1 MALIDLYRDSVQAFA
16 ARVATV
22 GPEQWSRPTPC
33 ADWDVRA
40 LVNHVVSEQRW
51 SVPLFAGS
59 TIAEVGDKFDGDV
72 LGGDP
77 VLSSTEA
84 AEDASAAV
92 SESGAMDRTVH
103 LSFGDTPAVEYVHQL
118 LADHLIHGWDL
129 AAAIGADTT
138 IDPDGLAECATWFD
152 EREDLYRSGGAIGP
166 RVELAPDASDTDRL
180 VARFGRDPRAWS

>member
-1 MALIDLYRDSVQAFA
+1 VALIDLYRDSVQAFA
-16 ARVATV
+16 ARVAAV
-22 GPEQWSRPTPC
+22 GPDQWSRPTPC
-33 ADWDVRA
+33 AEWDVRA

-59 TIAEVGDKFDGDV
+59 TIAEVGDKYDGDV
-72 LGGDP
+72 LGDDP

-129 AAAIGADTT
+129 AAAIGTETA
-138 IDPDGLAECATWFD
+138 IDPAALAECAAWFD
-152 EREDLYRSGGAIGP
+152 DREDIYRGAGAIGP
-166 RVELAPDASDTDRL
+166 RIDVGPDASDSDRL
-180 VARFGRDPRAWS
+180 VARFGRDPRAWR

>member
-1 MALIDLYRDSVQAFA
+1 MALIDVYRDSVRTFA
-16 ARVATV
+16 ARVAAV
-22 GPEQWSRPTPC
+22 GPDQWSRPTPC
-33 ADWDVRA
+33 AQWDLRA

-51 SVPLFAGS
+51 SVPLFAGA
-59 TIAEVGDKFDGDV
+59 TIAEVGDKYDGDV
-72 LGGDP
+72 LGDDP

-92 SESGAMDRTVH
+92 SEGGAMDRTVH

-138 IDPDGLAECATWFD
+138 IDPDGLAECSAWFD
-152 EREDLYRSGGAIGP
+152 EREDIYRGAGAIGP
-166 RVELAPDASDTDRL
+166 RVELGPDASDTDL
-180 VARFGRDPRAWS
+180 LIARFGRDPRPWA